1 MEYCTIWD
9 CSIQLTKGA
18 IILNTVCIV
27 EQPLEVKEWQG
38 QRVITF
44 KDVDKVH
51 QRPDGTAR
59 KRFNDNR
66 KHFISNVDYFLV
78 KREDVVR
85 NGSTKAFS
93 SMSEKRTLEIPPKGL
108 TLLTESGYLMLA
120 KSLTDD
126 LAWDVQRALVNNYF
140 RGRQPVQQ
148 QLSMEASM
156 PVRKT
161 WNGNPVMTTR
171 DVALLL
177 GCPRTDVSY
186 LYAQCDVC
194 GVYLDGAHLRAFK
207 RENAIQ
213 NTASRMLVLYR
224 HDVEMVLRKAGYDD
238 CRSLLDA
245 YFTPD
250 HALGDEDM
258 RFAVRQADLL
268 FKIAREI
275 KDPVVKEMNLKAVT
289 ALLIDIGLWNDK
301 HEGFNG
307 VTSNWDI
314 NSLEGWNKDHMMNEA
329 KRYWPLD

>member
-1 MEYCTIWD
+1 M
-9 CSIQLTKGA
+9 
-18 IILNTVCIV
+18 NTVCIV
-27 EQPLEVKEWQG
+27 DQPLEVKEWQG

-51 QRPDGTAR
+51 QRPDGTA
-59 KRFNDNR
+59 KRNFQMNK
-66 KHFISNVDYFLV
+66 KHFIENVDFFNAKPTV
-78 KREDVVR
+78 DKKNE
-85 NGSTKAFS
+85 N
-93 SMSEKRTLEIPPKGL
+93 RTFNIPIRGL

-148 QLSMEASM
+148 QL
-156 PVRKT
+156 PVPPTRKT
-161 WNGNPVMTTR
+161 WNGVPVMTTK
-171 DVALLL
+171 DVAQLLD
-177 GCPRTDVSY
+177 CPRTDVSY

-194 GVYLDGAHLRAFK
+194 GVYLDGEYLRAFK
-207 RENAIQ
+207 RENSIQ

-224 HDVEMVLRKAGYDD
+224 HDVEMVLQKAGCND

-245 YFTPD
+245 YFMPD
-250 HALGDEDM
+250 HSLGDEDM

-268 FKIAREI
+268 FQIAREI

-289 ALLIDIGLWNDK
+289 ALLIDIGLWTEK
-301 HEGFNG
+301 HSGFNG

-314 NSLEGWNKDHMMNEA
+314 NSLEGWNKDCAMNNA
-329 KRYWPLD
+329 KRYWPSVD

>member
-1 MEYCTIWD
+1 MEYYTIRD
-9 CSIQLTKGA
+9 YSIQFNEGE
-18 IILNTVCIV
+18 IPVNTVCIV
-27 EQPLEVKEWQG
+27 EQPLEIKEWQG

-44 KDVDKVH
+44 KDIDRVH
-51 QRPDGTAR
+51 QRPDGTA
-59 KRFNDNR
+59 KRNFQMNK
-66 KHFISNVDYFLV
+66 KHFIENVDFFNA
-78 KREDVVR
+78 KPTIDKKNEIRTFNIPVR
-85 NGSTKAFS
+85 
-93 SMSEKRTLEIPPKGL
+93 GL

-148 QLSMEASM
+148 QLPMEKPTLA
-156 PVRKT
+156 RKT
-161 WNGNPVMTTR
+161 WNGVPVMTTR
-171 DVALLL
+171 DVAQLLD
-177 GCPRTDVSY
+177 CPRTDVSY

-194 GVYLDGAHLRAFK
+194 GVYLDGVHLRAFK

-224 HDVEMVLRKAGYDD
+224 HDVETVLQKAGRDD
-238 CRSLLDA
+238 CQSLLDE

-250 HALGDEDM
+250 HALDHEDM

-268 FKIAREI
+268 FSIAREI

-289 ALLIDIGLWNDK
+289 ALLIDIGLWNEK
-301 HEGFNG
+301 YAGFNG

-314 NSLEGWNKDHMMNEA
+314 NSLEGWNKDRALNEA
-329 KRYWPLD
+329 KRYWSR

>member
-1 MEYCTIWD
+1 M
-9 CSIQLTKGA
+9 
-18 IILNTVCIV
+18 NTVCIV

-44 KDVDKVH
+44 KDVDQVH
-51 QRPDGTAR
+51 RRKDGVAR
-59 KRFNDNR
+59 RNFANNR
-66 KHFISNVDYFLV
+66 KHFIANVDYFLL
-78 KREDVVR
+78 KRDESPM
-85 NGSTKAFS
+85 GKFYS
-93 SMSEKRTLEIPPKGL
+93 LEIPPKGL

-148 QLSMEASM
+148 QL
-156 PVRKT
+156 PVPPTRKT
-161 WNGNPVMTTR
+161 WNGVPVMTTK
-171 DVALLL
+171 DVAQLLD
-177 GCPRTDVSY
+177 CPRTDVSY

-194 GVYLDGAHLRAFK
+194 GVYLDGEYLRAFK
-207 RENAIQ
+207 RENSIQ

-224 HDVEMVLRKAGYDD
+224 HDVEMVLQKAGCND

-245 YFTPD
+245 YFMPD
-250 HALGDEDM
+250 HSLGDEDM

-268 FKIAREI
+268 FQIAREI

-289 ALLIDIGLWNDK
+289 ALLIDIGLWTEK
-301 HEGFNG
+301 HSGFNG

-314 NSLEGWNKDHMMNEA
+314 NSLEGWNKDCAMNNA
-329 KRYWPLD
+329 KRYWPSVD

>member
-1 MEYCTIWD
+1 M
-9 CSIQLTKGA
+9 
-18 IILNTVCIV
+18 NTVCIV

-44 KDVDKVH
+44 KDVDRVH

-93 SMSEKRTLEIPPKGL
+93 SMSEKRTLDEIRPLEIPPKGL

-148 QLSMEASM
+148 QLPMEKPM

-161 WNGNPVMTTR
+161 WNGVPVMTTR
-171 DVALLL
+171 DVAQLLQ
-177 GCPRTDVSY
+177 CSRDDVQY
-186 LYAQCDVC
+186 WARLCKPC
-194 GVYLDGAHLRAFK
+194 GLSLVGEYLRAFK
-207 RENAIQ
+207 QENKIR
-213 NTASRMLVLYR
+213 NTASQMLVLYR
-224 HDVEMVLRKAGYDD
+224 HDVEVILHQAGRDD
-238 CRSLLDA
+238 CRSLLDE

-250 HALGDEDM
+250 HALDHEDM

-268 FKIAREI
+268 FSIAREI

-289 ALLIDIGLWNDK
+289 ALLIDIGLWNEK
-301 HEGFNG
+301 HAGFNG

-314 NSLEGWNKDHMMNEA
+314 NSLEGWNKDRALNEA
-329 KRYWPLD
+329 KRYWKM